1 MPWMPWEDVVQIASQ
16 IQVSPEDVLDP
27 KSKWR
32 KGRYDSVSECDL
44 FEVHQS
50 YCTEDTMT
58 KAEIAKKIGKERMA
72 IELAETRV
80 EAKTAHKDLAKAL
93 KELDRVCREKAEVE
107 DELKKVRAEMAQAS
121 NKGCKGSGKGSKGS
135 GKAKDTIGQTK
146 GIKGSGKAKDTIGQT
161 AKSKGVKGSGK
172 AKDTI
177 DSAFKNSGKGT
188 QDFQ

>member
-16 IQVSPEDVLDP
+16 FNLSPDEVLDP
-27 KSKWR
+27 KTKWR
-32 KGRYDSVSECDL
+32 KGRYDSVSKCDL
-44 FEVHQS
+44 FEVHHL

-58 KAEIAKKIGKERMA
+58 KAETAKKIGKEKIA
-72 IELAETRV
+72 TELQEARV
-80 EAKTAHKDLAKAL
+80 EAKTARQDLAKAL
-93 KELDRVCREKAEVE
+93 KLDRVCREKAEVE

-121 NKGCKGSGKGSKGS
+121 DKGCKGSGKGSKGS

-177 DSAFKNSGKGT
+177 DSAFKISGKGT